1 MSTKPTDQAEFSKL
15 RALLWPIHNHEMKK
29 FLPLGL
35 IMFCL
40 LFNYTILRDLKDSI
54 VVNASG
60 AGTIPFLKG
69 YCVTPAAILFVI
81 LYAKLSNAVSRENV
95 FYYVVTPFL
104 VFFGF
109 YGFFIQPNAVALQAS
124 AETLASWHQKFP
136 YLSNFNDVVGNW
148 AYSLFYIM
156 SEIWGSSMI
165 ALLFWQFANQITR
178 MSESKRFY
186 GLFVVIGN
194 VALIF
199 SGEFLIRANN
209 KELIASMFPGADPF
223 TIAVQFFMTLVVI
236 FGLVA
241 MGLYR
246 WMHTSVLTD
255 PKYYDEAEVS
265 NKPKKKKEK
274 PSLMESAKLI
284 FTSPELGLIA
294 MLIMAYGVT
303 INLVEVQWKEQIRL
317 YANGDR
323 NVYAAFMGAFS
334 QWNGIITIIFSWF
347 IGSSILRRFS
357 WFTSAVITPA
367 FMIIGGALFFAFI
380 LFRDYMG
387 DALSYIFS
395 SSADPTR
402 NAIVAATFLGFAVVV
417 MSKSIKYSLFDPTK
431 EMAYIPLSDE
441 LKSKGKAAVDVIGG
455 RAGKSG
461 GALAQ
466 TFLLMAFATKD
477 VLTIAPIT
485 FWVFSAVM
493 IGWILSV
500 KLLST
505 KVALAIKA
513 KAKAQ

>member
-29 FLPLGL
+29 FLPMGL

-81 LYAKLSNAVSRENV
+81 LYAKLSNAVDREKV

-104 VFFGF
+104 VFFGV
-109 YGFFIQPNAVALQAS
+109 YGLFIQPNAVELQAS
-124 AETLASWHQKFP
+124 AETLASWHARFP
-136 YLSNFNDVVGNW
+136 YLSNFNDVIGNW

-209 KELIASMFPGADPF
+209 KDLIANLFPGADPF
-223 TIAVQFFMTLVVI
+223 NIAIQFFMALVVV
-236 FGLVA
+236 FGLLA
-241 MGLYR
+241 MWLYR
-246 WMHTSVLTD
+246 WMHTNVLND
-255 PKYYDEAEVS
+255 PKYYDEAEAS

-274 PSLMESAKLI
+274 PSLMESARLI

-294 MLIMAYGVT
+294 ILIMAYGVT

-357 WFTSAVITPA
+357 WFTAAVITPA
-367 FMIIGGALFFAFI
+367 FMVVGGGLFFAFI
-380 LFRDYMG
+380 LFRDSMG
-387 DALSYIFS
+387 DILSS
-395 SSADPTR
+395 MLTSADPTR
-402 NAIVAATFLGFAVVV
+402 NAIVAATFLGFIVVV

-461 GALAQ
+461 GALVQ
-466 TFLLMAFATKD
+466 TWLLMAFATKD
-477 VLTIAPIT
+477 VLSIAPIT
-485 FWVFSAVM
+485 FWTFLIVM
-493 IGWILSV
+493 AGWIVSV

-505 KVALAIKA
+505 KVTSAIKA
-513 KAKAQ
+513 KASSN